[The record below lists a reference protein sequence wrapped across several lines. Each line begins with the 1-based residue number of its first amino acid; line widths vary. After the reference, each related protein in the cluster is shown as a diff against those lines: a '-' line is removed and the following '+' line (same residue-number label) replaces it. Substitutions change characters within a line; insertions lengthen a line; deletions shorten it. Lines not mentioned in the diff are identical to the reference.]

1 MRALVLVLEIF
12 APVFLIV
19 AALHLFLGLDAD
31 ALLGAK
37 VSAEVAAE
45 PSLDSQNRFYGVAF
59 ALYGVVLYLCATDL
73 QRFEPIFKSALWVF
87 FLGGVARLLS
97 WATHGAPAPLVIT
110 LAATELV
117 IPPLLLAWH
126 ANVKNEI

>member
-1 MRALVLVLEIF
+1 MRALVLVLEVV

-19 AALHLFLGLDAD
+19 AALHLLLGLNAD

-59 ALYGVVLYLCATDL
+59 ALYGVVLYICATDL
-73 QRFEPIFKSALWVF
+73 RRFEPIFKAAMWVF
-87 FLGGVARLLS
+87 FLGGIARLVS
-97 WATHGAPAPLVIT
+97 CAIYGAPALPVIALT
-110 LAATELV
+110 VIELV
-117 IPPLLLAWH
+117 VSPILLAWH
-126 ANVKNEI
+126 ARIKNNA